1 MMMMMVIMIM
11 RMMIMMMN
19 IDHHHKGAHT
29 VAIPDLLRI
38 FASQKS
44 PTLVGMWEID
54 LKLVLILGHFIPIFV
69 EKKIQ

>member
-54 LKLVLILGHFIPIFV
+54 LKFSADFRPFYTHFCR
-69 EKKIQ
+69 